1 MTRTT
6 RSGGEILID
15 ELVRHGTGRIF
26 GVPGESYLAA
36 LDALHGRNDIAFVI
50 CRQEGGAAMMAE
62 ADGKL
67 TGRPGVCFVTRGPG
81 ATNASAGVHIARQ
94 DSTPM
99 ILLIGQIAREA
110 RDREAFQEV
119 DYRQMFGGLAKWV
132 AEIEDARRIPEYLHR
147 AFMTATT
154 GRPGP
159 VVLALPEDML
169 TDEVVAE
176 PGRPWAPV
184 RAFPDPAAIERTM
197 AWLGQAKRP
206 LVILGG
212 GGWDIEAVAALR
224 RFVEEND
231 LPTSVGFRRQ
241 DYLDN
246 THRCYVGDIGIGA
259 NPDLLGRLD
268 DADLLLVIGARLG
281 EMTSDG
287 YRRLGLPRPRQRMV
301 QMLNGPEE
309 LGRVYQPDLL
319 VQASPGPFLEA
330 LLAKGPIADRP
341 WARSTAEGHASYLGH
356 IAPLAIPGGVQVPE
370 IMAGLRQTLP
380 ADAIVTNGAGNYSAW
395 CNRFYSYRAFRSQLA
410 PTSGSM
416 GYGLPA
422 AIAAKLAFPDRPVV
436 CFAGDGCF
444 LMTGQELATAC
455 QQRLA
460 IVILLFNNGMYGT
473 IRMHQE
479 REYPERVSGT
489 ELANPDFVRLAESY
503 GALAA
508 RVERT
513 ADFAPAFERA
523 LRAERPALI
532 EIVMDPEA
540 ITPRQSLGAIRAAAL
555 ARRGK

>member
-1 MTRTT
+1 MAGTT

-15 ELVRHGTGRIF
+15 ELALHGAQRIF

-36 LDALHGRNDIAFVI
+36 LDALHGRNDIRFIV

-67 TGRPGVCFVTRGPG
+67 TGRPGICFVTRGPG
-81 ATNASAGVHIARQ
+81 ATNASAGVHVARQ

-99 ILLIGQIAREA
+99 ILLVGQIARDA
-110 RDREAFQEV
+110 RDREAFQEI
-119 DYRQMFGGLAKWV
+119 DYRQMFGGIAKWV
-132 AEIEDARRIPEYLHR
+132 AEIEDAARIPEYLHR

-169 TDEVVAE
+169 TDEVAVA
-176 PGRPWAPV
+176 PGRSWAPV
-184 RAFPDPAAIERTM
+184 RAFPDPAAVDRTL
-197 AWLGQAKRP
+197 AWLGEAARP

-212 GGWDIEAVAALR
+212 GGWDADAVAALR
-224 RFVEEND
+224 RFVETND
-231 LPTSVGFRRQ
+231 LPTAVGFRRQ

-246 THRCYVGDIGIGA
+246 THRCYMGDIGIGA
-259 NPDLLGRLD
+259 NPDLLRRLD
-268 DADLLLVIGARLG
+268 EADLLLVIGARLG

-287 YRRLGLPRPRQRMV
+287 YTRLGLPRPRQRMI

-330 LLAKGPIADRP
+330 LLARGPIASRP
-341 WARSTAEGHASYLGH
+341 WAESTARGRASYSAH
-356 IAPLAIPGGVQVPE
+356 IAPVAIPGNVQVPE
-370 IMAGLRQTLP
+370 IMAHLRQSLP
-380 ADAIVTNGAGNYSAW
+380 PEAIVTNGAGNYSAW

-422 AIAAKLAFPDRPVV
+422 AIAAKLACPDRPVV

-455 QQRLA
+455 RERLG
-460 IVILLFNNGMYGT
+460 IVILLFDNGMYGT

-479 REYPERVSGT
+479 REYPERISGT
-489 ELANPDFVRLAESY
+489 ELDNPDFVKLAEAH
-503 GALAA
+503 GALGI

-513 ADFAPAFERA
+513 ADFAGAFEQA
-523 LRAERPALI
+523 LRAGRPALI

-540 ITPRQSLGAIRAAAL
+540 ITPRQSLSAIRAAAL
-555 ARRGK
+555 ARRSA